1 MNDFVSELRARRRV
15 KYGAPDIREFAA
27 MMKEGAL
34 NRLPLDLAP
43 YLVKYRP
50 QTDDELSLWIH
61 VCLEQ
66 QGLTCN
72 FTREANTLQTDL
84 KDTCSHLQYLSD
96 MFFDRAGDVIVLGN
110 RGAGKTLTFAVSL
123 LIESLFKD
131 GYEMAHLGAIEDQAR
146 RCYRY
151 FQRMTGHP
159 LFQQFLDGKPT
170 STRTCFVNG
179 SSVEILVGTMAGVNC
194 IHGDMLVECSRD
206 MTRYPDGVP
215 IRELVDKEFVV
226 PSLDEETGEITYRK
240 AKGLYSGKSPC
251 LKIELAKPKQG
262 TQGKELEYTYLICT
276 PDHPILMA
284 DSHKYRLAKN
294 LTKGDRVQ
302 SGLGGGYIHRP
313 NPKHG
318 TRQRPECRAN
328 IQPAWKQKGKIVS
341 QHRLIAATWFGEDAI
356 KDKVIHHKDGNRL
369 NNSVDNLEIMEGIQH
384 HFHHFGEDSQAYI
397 TPDSIRKMANK
408 MSIKGKLTYYWQD
421 KDWLSNE
428 LQSKSVAQIA
438 EEQDVHYETIRK
450 WAVYYKLEYRASD
463 EVFDSRTTRTHM
475 EEVRKDAI
483 RRQAE
488 ADLQA
493 VAKEPPE
500 PLPVI
505 YRGNRSVPDC
515 FNDAQW
521 LENELKTKALTQI
534 AFENDVPTVTVR
546 NYASKF
552 NLAYQYS
559 SPEYREA
566 KVRQHMKEVQARR
579 KAEQEAMFVAMS
591 PEAQELD
598 MQRRAITARK
608 KQLRKSSKENDP
620 DTLIKYGAWTVVSIS
635 PYLDGD
641 PQDVYDITVE
651 VISTG
656 GHNFHCQHLI
666 ISNSPHPVASQ
677 LDEVELMD
685 WNIMQEAFNMAR
697 SAKGYRSSTR
707 LTSTRKKASGT
718 MQRLLDEAHQRGFK
732 VYQWNLWDT
741 IATCPLRT
749 NDKGEID
756 DAHTVYSYTDKKG
769 DPKSCY
775 VYESCMD
782 CTMLPAC
789 HGQAKTSNAGP
800 NAVVAFDDAVK
811 LYKTL
816 DPDVW
821 DAQVICV
828 KPGRSNLV
836 YPMFDKDIHVIDYEH
851 MLKEKHGSG
860 YDEIFD
866 VELDTYAGQ
875 DAGFGCPAT
884 IFLQLMDDP
893 ETGEQTVVIFDELY
907 EKNIAPSKYVEDF
920 LIPRQDL
927 YNVQEWFCD
936 PSNSQQLM
944 AEMDLQ
950 DLYTV
955 PGLKNVDEGIDAV
968 KALFSLGRLLI
979 DKKCKNLIWELGR
992 YEKQFNGKPKKVD
1005 DHLVDALRFGVNGVG
1020 LYNQVLDEV
1029 YK

>member
-43 YLVKYRP
+43 YMVKYRP

-194 IHGDMLVECSRD
+194 IHGDSLIGCYRD
-206 MTRYPDGVP
+206 CTKYPYGVP
-215 IRELVDKEFVV
+215 IRDLVEKDFIIPAV
-226 PSLDEETGEITYRK
+226 DEETGVASFRK
-240 AKGLYSGKSPC
+240 ARGVYSGKSKC
-251 LKIELAKPKQG
+251 LDIRFAREDTSSSPQK
-262 TQGKELEYTYLICT
+262 LEYTKLICT
-276 PDHPILMA
+276 PDHPILMVG
-284 DSHKYRLAKN
+284 SHKYRSAKS
-294 LTKGDRVQ
+294 LCVGDLVQ
-302 SGLGGGYIHRP
+302 S
-313 NPKHG
+313 
-318 TRQRPECRAN
+318 
-328 IQPAWKQKGKIVS
+328 S
-341 QHRLIAATWFGEDAI
+341 
-356 KDKVIHHKDGNRL
+356 
-369 NNSVDNLEIMEGIQH
+369 
-384 HFHHFGEDSQAYI
+384 
-397 TPDSIRKMANK
+397 
-408 MSIKGKLTYYWQD
+408 
-421 KDWLSNE
+421 
-428 LQSKSVAQIA
+428 
-438 EEQDVHYETIRK
+438 
-450 WAVYYKLEYRASD
+450 
-463 EVFDSRTTRTHM
+463 FDSSCLCSQCCDSNDMDH
-475 EEVRKDAI
+475 
-483 RRQAE
+483 
-488 ADLQA
+488 
-493 VAKEPPE
+493 PE
-500 PLPVI
+500 
-505 YRGNRSVPDC
+505 S
-515 FNDAQW
+515 
-521 LENELKTKALTQI
+521 I
-534 AFENDVPTVTVR
+534 A
-546 NYASKF
+546 S
-552 NLAYQYS
+552 
-559 SPEYREA
+559 
-566 KVRQHMKEVQARR
+566 M
-579 KAEQEAMFVAMS
+579 
-591 PEAQELD
+591 
-598 MQRRAITARK
+598 
-608 KQLRKSSKENDP
+608 
-620 DTLIKYGAWTVVSIS
+620 GAWTVLSVREYDNGSE
-635 PYLDGD
+635 
-641 PQDVYDITVE
+641 QDVYD
-651 VISTG
+651 VIVASDSVF
-656 GHNFHCQHLI
+656 GHNFPCNGLTVH
-666 ISNSPHPVASQ
+666 NSPHPVASQ

-718 MQRLLDEAHQRGFK
+718 MQRLLDEASQRGFK

-749 NDKGEID
+749 NDKGEVD
-756 DAHTVYSYTDKKG
+756 DAHTIYSYTDKKG

-821 DAQVICV
+821 EAQVICV

-836 YPMFDKDIHVIDYEH
+836 YPMFDKDIHVIDYEY
-851 MLKEKHGSG
+851 MLREKHGSG
-860 YDEIFD
+860 YSEIFD